1 MTIRF
6 DDGVAIVTGAGQ
18 GLGRCYARDL
28 AARGAKVLVNDLGG
42 SLDGASSDASLAE
55 KVVEEIRAEGGVAL
69 ASTDSVSDRAGAANI
84 VQTAVDAWGR
94 VDILINN
101 AGILRDKMFTR
112 MNLDDFEAVVGVHLL
127 GTVYVTRAAFPVMRK
142 QSYGR
147 IVMTTSAAGLF
158 GNLGQANYAAAKL
171 GVIGLMNALKIEG
184 KKTNIR
190 VNAVAPVADTRMGA
204 KVYPDFFKRM
214 IRPELVSAAV
224 TYLASEDCATSGDI
238 LITAAGHFAKVQLV
252 EGEGVTF
259 GPEVEVTPES
269 VAERYAEISDMSRA
283 VHHATALD
291 AMKSLF
297 ARVAP
302 EDLAGAE
309 ADY

>member
-6 DDGVAIVTGAGQ
+6 DDRVAIVTGAGQ
-18 GLGRCYARDL
+18 GLGRTYALDL
-28 AARGAKVLVNDLGG
+28 AARGARVVVNDLGG
-42 SLDGASSDASLAE
+42 SVAGAGSDGSLAE
-55 KVVEEIRAEGGVAL
+55 EVAAEIRAAGGEAL
-69 ASTDSVSDRAGAANI
+69 ASTDSVSEREGAANI
-84 VQTAVDAWGR
+84 VRTALDAWGR
-94 VDILINN
+94 LDVLVNN

-112 MNLDDFEAVVGVHLL
+112 MDLDDFEAVVGVHLL

-142 QSYGR
+142 QRYGR

-158 GNLGQANYAAAKL
+158 GNLGQTNYAAAKL

-184 KKTNIR
+184 KKTDVK

-204 KVYPDFFKRM
+204 RVYPDFFKRM

-224 TYLASEDCATSGDI
+224 TYLASEDCAASGDI
-238 LITAAGHFAKVQLV
+238 LITAAGHYAKVHLV

-259 GPEVEVTPES
+259 DSEAGVTPEQI
-269 VAERYAEISDMSRA
+269 AERYDEIADMSRA
-283 VHHATALD
+283 VHHPTALD

-297 ARVAP
+297 VKVAP
-302 EDLAGAE
+302 EDLVGAE

>member
-6 DDGVAIVTGAGQ
+6 DDRVAIVTGAGQ

-28 AARGAKVLVNDLGG
+28 AARGAKVVVNDLGG
-42 SLDGASSDASLAE
+42 SLDGASRDASLAE
-55 KVVEEIRAEGGVAL
+55 TVVGEIRAAGGEAV
-69 ASTDSVSDRAGAANI
+69 ASTDSVSDREGAESI
-84 VQTAVDAWGR
+84 VRAAVDAWGR
-94 VDILINN
+94 VDVLINN

-127 GTVYVTRAAFPVMRK
+127 GTAYVTRAAFPVMRK

-171 GVIGLMNALKIEG
+171 GVVGLMNALKIEG
-184 KKTNIR
+184 KKTNVR

-224 TYLASEDCATSGDI
+224 TYLASEDCVTSGDI
-238 LITAAGHFAKVQLV
+238 LVTAAGYFAKVQLV
-252 EGEGVTF
+252 EGEGVAF
-259 GPEVEVTPES
+259 GPDARVTPES
-269 VAERYAEISDMSRA
+269 VAERYAEITDMSRA
-283 VHHATALD
+283 VAHETAMD

-297 ARVAP
+297 VKVAP
-302 EDLAGAE
+302 EELAGAE

>member
-6 DDGVAIVTGAGQ
+6 DDRVAIVTGAGQ
-18 GLGRCYARDL
+18 GLGRCYAREL
-28 AARGAKVLVNDLGG
+28 AARGAKVVVNDLGG

-55 KVVEEIRAEGGVAL
+55 EVVAEIRAEGGEAV
-69 ASTDSVSDRAGAANI
+69 ASTDSVSDRDGAAQM
-84 VQTAVDAWGR
+84 VQTAVGTWGR

-112 MNLDDFEAVVGVHLL
+112 MNLDDFEAVIGVHLL
-127 GTVYVTRAAFPVMRK
+127 GTAFVTRAAFPVMRK
-142 QSYGR
+142 QRYGR

-184 KKTNIR
+184 KKTDIK
-190 VNAVAPVADTRMGA
+190 VNAVAPVADTRMGSR
-204 KVYPDFFKRM
+204 VYPDFFKRM

-224 TYLASEDCATSGDI
+224 TYLASEGCAASGDI
-238 LITAAGHFAKVQLV
+238 LITAAGHYAKVQLV

-259 GPEVEVTPES
+259 GPEADVTPET
-269 VAERYAEISDMSRA
+269 VAERYGEIADMSQA
-283 VHHATALD
+283 VPHETATDAL
-291 AMKSLF
+291 KSLF
-297 ARVAP
+297 VKIAP
-302 EDLAGAE
+302 EDLKGAE

>member
-6 DDGVAIVTGAGQ
+6 DDRVAIVTGAGQ

-28 AARGAKVLVNDLGG
+28 AARGAKVVVNDLGG

-55 KVVEEIRAEGGVAL
+55 EVAAEIRAGGGEAL
-69 ASTDSVSDRAGAANI
+69 ASTHSVSDRAGAADI
-84 VQTAVDAWGR
+84 VRTALDAWGR
-94 VDILINN
+94 VDVLINN

-112 MNLDDFEAVVGVHLL
+112 MNLDDFEAVLGVHLL
-127 GTVYVTRAAFPVMRK
+127 GTVYVTRAAFPAMRK
-142 QSYGR
+142 QRYGR

-171 GVIGLMNALKIEG
+171 GIVGLMNALKIEG
-184 KKTNIR
+184 RKTNVR
-190 VNAVAPVADTRMGA
+190 VNAVAPVADTRMGSR
-204 KVYPDFFKRM
+204 VYPDFFKRM

-224 TYLASEDCATSGDI
+224 TYLASEECATSGDI

-252 EGEGVTF
+252 EGAGVTF
-259 GPEVEVTPES
+259 GPEAEVTPES
-269 VAERYAEISDMSRA
+269 VAERYDEIADMSGA
-283 VHHATALD
+283 VPHATAMD
-291 AMKSLF
+291 SMKSLF
-297 ARVAP
+297 VKVAP
-302 EDLAGAE
+302 EDLVGAE

>member
-6 DDGVAIVTGAGQ
+6 DDRVAIVTGAGQ
-18 GLGRCYARDL
+18 GLGRAYALDL
-28 AARGAKVLVNDLGG
+28 AARGAKVVVNDLGG
-42 SLDGASSDASLAE
+42 GLDGAGSDASLAE
-55 KVVEEIRAEGGVAL
+55 QVAGEIRDKGGEAL
-69 ASTDSVSDRAGAANI
+69 ASTDSVSDREGAANI
-84 VQTAVDAWGR
+84 VRTALDAWGR
-94 VDILINN
+94 VDVLINN

-112 MNLDDFEAVVGVHLL
+112 MDLDDFEEVIGVHLL
-127 GTVYVTRAAFPVMRK
+127 GTAYVTRAAFPVMRK
-142 QSYGR
+142 QRYGR

-171 GVIGLMNALKIEG
+171 GIVGLMNALKIEG
-184 KKTNIR
+184 KKTHIQ

-204 KVYPDFFKRM
+204 RVYPDFFKRM

-224 TYLASEDCATSGDI
+224 TYLASEDCTTSGDI
-238 LITAAGHFAKVQLV
+238 LITAAGYYAKVQLV

-259 GPEVEVTPES
+259 DPETQVTPEQI
-269 VAERYAEISDMSRA
+269 AEHYGEITDMSRA
-283 VHHATALD
+283 VHHPTALD

-297 ARVAP
+297 VKVAP

-309 ADY
+309 TDY